1 MVRFNKGAWL
11 LATAV
16 AMVVAPGAAHATDG
30 YFLNG
35 ISIVDK
41 GHAGTGVAEPETPL
55 TIGVNPAGLAEI
67 DPQVEVGVSMFMPR
81 RQFTGSGG
89 PGFTP
94 SGTFK
99 SSSNYFFL
107 PSAGA
112 SWKLDENTAVG
123 VAMFG
128 NGGMNTHFDNVTN
141 PACASPPLPANN
153 GIYCGGNSGVNLIQA
168 FVSAGIA
175 RKLGDNLTVGVAP
188 VFGMQIFHAQGL
200 AAFTYDM
207 MGNPLTVDPTKLT
220 NNGNSTS
227 TGFGVRVGALL
238 KLTPDIKLGFSWQSK
253 MKMSRFK
260 EYSGLFADGGK
271 FDIPSNYTVGISL
284 RPVKMVTFMAD
295 YRHIEYQGVPSVSN
309 SSLTPA
315 QFGSVG
321 GPGFGWTNVNEYKFG
336 LSVTPNEKLTLR
348 AGASFN
354 NNPVQSRDATLNILA
369 PGVSTQHYTAGIGY
383 KTGERSAFNFAF
395 VYSPDATTTG
405 IEITPAGPNPG
416 HTIEL
421 KMHQF
426 EVGVGWS
433 HKF

>member
-11 LATAV
+11 LATSA
-16 AMVVAPGAAHATDG
+16 AMILAPGAAHATDG

-41 GHAGTGVAEPETPL
+41 GHAGAGVANPETPL
-55 TIGVNPAGLAEI
+55 TIGVNPAGIAEI
-67 DPQVEVGVSMFMPR
+67 DPQVDVGITMFTPR

-94 SGTFK
+94 TGTVK
-99 SSSNYFFL
+99 STSNYFFL

-112 SWKLDENTAVG
+112 TWKIGDNTAVG
-123 VAMFG
+123 VAVFG
-128 NGGMNTHFDNVTN
+128 NGGMNTHYDNVTN
-141 PACASPPLPANN
+141 PACASPPLPSSN
-153 GIYCGGNSGVNLIQA
+153 GVYCGGNAGVNLIQA
-168 FVSAGIA
+168 FVSAGVA
-175 RKLGDNLTVGVAP
+175 RKLGDHLTVGVAP

-200 AAFTYDM
+200 AAFS
-207 MGNPLTVDPTKLT
+207 GLSVDPTKMT

-227 TGFGVRVGALL
+227 TGFGVRLGALL

-271 FDIPSNYTVGISL
+271 FDIPSSFTVGLSM
-284 RPVKMVTFMAD
+284 RPVPMVTFMAD
-295 YRHIEYQGVPSVSN
+295 YRHIEYQGVASVAR

-315 QFGSVG
+315 PFGSAG
-321 GPGFGWTNVNEYKFG
+321 GPGFGWTNVDEYKFG
-336 LSVTPNEKLTLR
+336 LSVTPTEKLTLR
-348 AGASFN
+348 AGMSFN
-354 NNPVQSRDATLNILA
+354 NNPVQSQDATLNILA
-369 PGVSTQHYTAGIGY
+369 PGVSKEHFTGGVGY
-383 KTGERSAFNFAF
+383 KTSERSAVNFAF

-416 HTIEL
+416 HAIEL

-426 EVGVGWS
+426 EVGLGWS